1 MSRDDGRML
10 NEGFDAYVDGALGA
24 QQHAEFE
31 RRVQGDPALQAEQVR
46 QRAIDAALGR
56 LFPVPGAERAEAL
69 IRAAGQAA
77 GQAAAVGRHAELV
90 REDHATGSPMRRRGV
105 HRLRILAYAACA
117 LFLAGGGWWLASIL
131 REPSVLS
138 TGSVAAEFRPVDPL
152 DAVRRIEREK
162 HEPDLVCEDDQ
173 QFAALVWM
181 RTNQGLLL
189 AQPLPVGVEV
199 VGWNMRQ
206 TVLSW
211 KTLILMARVDGQ
223 WVYVIIDARAND
235 RSLTVP
241 SGSGQRLF
249 RDEVGALVA
258 YELTPFDG
266 PRLIGLLY
274 DPKRDDSWYRAGIRW

>member
-1 MSRDDGRML
+1 
-10 NEGFDAYVDGALGA
+10 
-24 QQHAEFE
+24 
-31 RRVQGDPALQAEQVR
+31 
-46 QRAIDAALGR
+46 
-56 LFPVPGAERAEAL
+56 
-69 IRAAGQAA
+69 
-77 GQAAAVGRHAELV
+77 
-90 REDHATGSPMRRRGV
+90 MRRRGV